1 MIWKRAHRRRLPLL
15 RAMDLRCLTLC
26 WSEDVASG
34 KCLIEKLKSG
44 NFFVASSWA
53 LVSLPNGSWWGG
65 YTRTTKATELVT
77 IAQLE
82 NRLADSVRSA
92 WLGVPS
98 LFSDW
103 FCSQELLV
111 SIGDSLR
118 RGCPLLDL
126 DSSWLVCLPTGI
138 HLMHTSLLRFTFRT
152 WDLFWIFQKQ
162 SQLDSAMSSCS
173 SQEISSGQVRGW
185 LLNGEE
191 ADPFPWPLNGVN

>member
-34 KCLIEKLKSG
+34 KCLIEVEVRQLLRG
-44 NFFVASSWA
+44 LFLGFGEPAERIV
-53 LVSLPNGSWWGG
+53 VVDTPEPQGP
-65 YTRTTKATELVT
+65 TELVT

-126 DSSWLVCLPTGI
+126 DSS
-138 HLMHTSLLRFTFRT
+138 
-152 WDLFWIFQKQ
+152 
-162 SQLDSAMSSCS
+162 
-173 SQEISSGQVRGW
+173 
-185 LLNGEE
+185 
-191 ADPFPWPLNGVN
+191 

>member
-53 LVSLPNGSWWGG
+53 LVSLPNGSWWWIHPNHK
-65 YTRTTKATELVT
+65 TTELVT

-162 SQLDSAMSSCS
+162 SPAWFCHVFLFFT
-173 SQEISSGQVRGW
+173 EISSGRSTW
-185 LLNGEE
+185 LASEWRRSWSIPLT
-191 ADPFPWPLNGVN
+191 LNGVN

>member
-1 MIWKRAHRRRLPLL
+1 MPDLVLVRRRRFRQVPDREVEVRQLL
-15 RAMDLRCLTLC
+15 RGLFLGFGEPAERIVVVDTP
-26 WSEDVASG
+26 EPQG
-34 KCLIEKLKSG
+34 
-44 NFFVASSWA
+44 
-53 LVSLPNGSWWGG
+53 P
-65 YTRTTKATELVT
+65 TELVT

-126 DSSWLVCLPTGI
+126 DSKLTGMLADRDTLNAYLTTEIHFQNLGFVLDISEAVSSLILPCLLVL
-138 HLMHTSLLRFTFRT
+138 HKRSLL
-152 WDLFWIFQKQ
+152 D
-162 SQLDSAMSSCS
+162 
-173 SQEISSGQVRGW
+173 EVRGW